1 MRKHRILFLMAVISA
16 MTVQAL
22 AQATSAEERM
32 ESWEH
37 HQRLKAESPF
47 KDLRWRAV
55 GPELQGGRIEAIAC
69 HPDEPFTIYLG
80 PGAGNLWKSVNN
92 GTTWEPIF
100 ENESTFAIGCIAIA
114 PSDPNIVW
122 VGTGEVLMARSSYSG
137 TGIFKSMD
145 GGKTWRNMGLHDSH
159 HIPRILIDPKDPD
172 IVYAAAL
179 GHLYGF
185 NAERGLFKTTDG
197 GETWDKTLY
206 ISDRVG
212 IVEVA
217 MDPGD
222 NRLLYA
228 AAWERDR
235 KAWNHYAS
243 GQGSALYRSTDAGRN
258 WERLNQGLPAGK
270 DVGRFGFA
278 VSPSD
283 PDIVYALL
291 DNHALR
297 PDGERR
303 IAGEV
308 YRSEDKGKSWR
319 KTHEGS
325 VPTAIGYDFCLIRVS
340 PDDPEEIYVLGNKL
354 VRSLDGGKNFAN
366 VNETVVHVLSHD
378 IRVLH
383 LDMHDMW
390 IDPRDPDRLLLGN
403 DGGLY
408 MSHDRGDT
416 WLHLNNLPIG
426 EFYAVTVDMAEP
438 YNIYGGTQ
446 DNAALFGPSTHD
458 INDRLTKY
466 GVEDPWTHVYLD
478 RWGGGDS
485 YFTWLDPT
493 DPDVIYYEHQFGVL
507 RRRDMRTGKSEDIMP
522 RAGEGEPRLR
532 RNWMTP
538 FFASHHDP
546 ATLYYAAH
554 KVYRSPDRG
563 GGWACISPDL
573 TTDPGPAQQGNVPYG
588 TTTSLSESVL
598 QRGLLYAGTDDGNV
612 QVTKDDGK
620 SWILIREGLPH
631 KWVSRV
637 EASRFDKAT
646 VYVSLTGY
654 REDDFSAYLY
664 VSRDN
669 GQNWTSISGNLPAE
683 SVNVIRED
691 TVSPDI
697 LYVGTDLGVYV
708 SLDRGTSWHSL
719 CNHLPTTPVHDLVAH
734 PRESEIVIGTHGRSC
749 FVLDIAPVREFLRRR

>member
-22 AQATSAEERM
+22 A
-32 ESWEH
+32 H

-55 GPELQGGRIEAIAC
+55 GPDLQGGRIEAIAC

-159 HIPRILIDPKDPD
+159 HIPRILIDPKNPD

-243 GQGSALYRSTDAGRN
+243 GEGSALYRSTDAGRN
-258 WERLNQGLPAGK
+258 WERLSQGLPAGK
-270 DVGRFGFA
+270 DVGRFGLA

-438 YNIYGGTQ
+438 YNIY
-446 DNAALFGPSTHD
+446 D
-458 INDRLTKY
+458 
-466 GVEDPWTHVYLD
+466 VYLD

-507 RRRDMRTGKSEDIMP
+507 RRRNMRTGKSEDIMP

-538 FFASHHDP
+538 FFVSHYDP
-546 ATLYYAAH
+546 ATLCYAAH
-554 KVYRSPDRG
+554 KVYRSSDRG
-563 GGWACISPDL
+563 DSWACISPDL
-573 TTDPGPAQQGNVPYG
+573 STDPGPDLQGNVPFG

-612 QVTKDDGK
+612 QVTEDDGK
-620 SWILIREGLPH
+620 AWTLIREGLPH

-646 VYVSLTGY
+646 VYVRIRQRHPGGY
-654 REDDFSAYLY
+654 G
-664 VSRDN
+664 VS
-669 GQNWTSISGNLPAE
+669 G
-683 SVNVIRED
+683 
-691 TVSPDI
+691 
-697 LYVGTDLGVYV
+697 
-708 SLDRGTSWHSL
+708 H
-719 CNHLPTTPVHDLVAH
+719 
-734 PRESEIVIGTHGRSC
+734 
-749 FVLDIAPVREFLRRR
+749 PVRGY